1 MSCGYILQR
10 KSVAT
15 SVANHPYASSIAKLM
30 IFRGYGER
38 NPYQVCRKGELKI
51 HEMEF
56 RESLGVSCFRK
67 ISPYIYGKRESLI
80 QYEITN
86 GSILT
91 GHKTDAM
98 ILQYSSI

>member
-1 MSCGYILQR
+1 
-10 KSVAT
+10 
-15 SVANHPYASSIAKLM
+15 M

-67 ISPYIYGKRESLI
+67 ISPYIYGKREILI
-80 QYEITN
+80 QHRNIEIEKLRSGRKKN
-86 GSILT
+86 SLV
-91 GHKTDAM
+91 
-98 ILQYSSI
+98 